1 MAKSEKSLNQEDE
14 GGTMPS
20 NPSGSATRCAS
31 DNPVQQEM
39 PCKNASWQACKEDCK
54 KMRSIPC
61 AAPACGRRERAA
73 RSVSRGWVWRR
84 AAAALPA
91 GARVCVVALFFCGSS
106 ASAGEDAECA
116 RGEALRRSGSTRAAL
131 AAYKACVAR
140 GGGDAVT
147 RHNLGVALI
156 DSAEYEDALGYLESA
171 VALQPLLAA
180 SYAGIG
186 QALEGVHRC
195 REAAS
200 FYRQAVAISLRQL
213 QSADPFRALLLS
225 ALLRCPHAVAD
236 AHPLAER
243 LRDSVQADDAIAET
257 VPNGASLADWQLW
270 LQLGTVALHSA
281 RCSEAVAA
289 FLTCL
294 RLGGARSGG
303 NADDCHFGAAICAT
317 QNAQHLLA
325 ASLFQAASRRRKSPR
340 RTLAQIGY
348 VRQMDERTP
357 PDIPR
362 ETGCCC

>member
-1 MAKSEKSLNQEDE
+1 
-14 GGTMPS
+14 MPS
-20 NPSGSATRCAS
+20 
-31 DNPVQQEM
+31 
-39 PCKNASWQACKEDCK
+39 KNASWQAFKEDCK

-73 RSVSRGWVWRR
+73 HSVSRGWVWRR
-84 AAAALPA
+84 FAAALPA
-91 GARVCVVALFFCGSS
+91 GARVCVAALL
-106 ASAGEDAECA
+106 ASAIGSGAGTGEDAECA
-116 RGEALRRSGSTRAAL
+116 RGDALRRSGSTRAAL
-131 AAYKACVAR
+131 VAYKACVAR

-257 VPNGASLADWQLW
+257 VPNGASLGDWQLW